1 MPGCETTT
9 DFMFPLTVDVYY
21 PIVTQEG
28 YGNIKRQWVFDRTIS
43 CFFENPST
51 KSKEDLLPE
60 PAIMLDNSVIGRVRS
75 DITKSTRGT
84 LNSLNNILLTNIRG
98 KDGQIIYNESSG
110 PRAGLSTVYEIAT
123 FNPNVSPFGSVDYY
137 KLVLR
142 RSDNQAV
149 DL

>member
-28 YGNIKRQWVFDRTIS
+28 YGNIKRQWVFDRTVS
-43 CFFENPST
+43 CFFENPSR

-60 PAIMLDNSVIGRVRS
+60 PAIMLDNSIIGRVRS

-98 KDGQIIYNESSG
+98 KDGEIIYNESSG